1 MADRQLAVRVTWCT
15 LAVAAVL
22 YACAPAES
30 DEQAAAPDMAAPV
43 VAASFVPPA
52 APQAPAVPVDLS
64 GGAAPGFAV
73 TTILDTN
80 RGIDPGDYAWN
91 ADGVTEGPLRIVI
104 DIAAQRLYA
113 YRGGVEIGRSSI
125 VWGSDEKPTPTGLF
139 PILEKKRH
147 HISNLYDAEM
157 PYMMRLTW
165 DGVAIH
171 ASEVD
176 AEYATHGCIGVP
188 DEFAAL
194 LFEEARTGDKVLV
207 TNNWM
212 TEVYAAQIKR
222 PDEAAEQEY
231 GWEDESEDPYSEPN

>member
-1 MADRQLAVRVTWCT
+1 MAEAKLAVRIGWCT
-15 LAVAAVL
+15 LALAGVL
-22 YACAPAES
+22 YACSPAETDDKAPA
-30 DEQAAAPDMAAPV
+30 DVAQPV
-43 VAASFVPPA
+43 VAASFAPPPAPA
-52 APQAPAVPVDLS
+52 APAAPVDLS

-73 TTILDTN
+73 TTILATD
-80 RGIDPGDYAWN
+80 RGIDPGDFAWN
-91 ADGVTEGPLRIVI
+91 AEGVTEGPLRIVI

-113 YRGGVEIGRSSI
+113 YRGGIEIGRSSI

-194 LFEEARTGDKVLV
+194 LFEEARVGDKVLV
-207 TNNWM
+207 TNEWM
-212 TEVYAAQIKR
+212 TEVYAAQLRR
-222 PDEAAEQEY
+222 PDEEYDEGYALGDDPDAELY
-231 GWEDESEDPYSEPN
+231 SDPI